1 MDLSSGKR
9 SLCLNGCAS
18 PRGKSVLDLAME
30 SAELGILHFLII
42 EKGVNIM
49 QYKNLMVALRTLKAT
64 IQHLPDYL
72 KYAE

>member
-1 MDLSSGKR
+1 MPLHQIGSIIGNEQIVTS
-9 SLCLNGCAS
+9 
-18 PRGKSVLDLAME
+18 RGKSVLDLAME